1 MGVRDM
7 NGGTVPNHGPASIL
21 IPAGRSGPAF
31 MVFRNFGVILRYNNA
46 ESYAIGVGHLSDRLV
61 GGPPIR
67 GGFPPDARGMT
78 IADRQELQRR
88 LTAAGFDTGGAD
100 GVIGARTE
108 AAIRA
113 WQQSRGL
120 PVTGEASMSV
130 LAALR

>member
-1 MGVRDM
+1 
-7 NGGTVPNHGPASIL
+7 
-21 IPAGRSGPAF
+21 
-31 MVFRNFGVILRYNNA
+31 
-46 ESYAIGVGHLSDRLV
+46 
-61 GGPPIR
+61 
-67 GGFPPDARGMT
+67 MT

-120 PVTGEASMSV
+120 PVTGEATMSV
-130 LAALR
+130 LTALR